1 MTTEE
6 LRKLLEARPFQPFV
20 IRTGDGRET
29 RVSHPE
35 AVGYS
40 GRIATYIHPIGGV
53 EIFDLFLVSSL
64 FVDVPTPG
72 APSDGNGGEG

>member
-1 MTTEE
+1 MTSEE
-6 LRKLLEARPFQPFV
+6 LRKLLEARPFQAFV
-20 IRTGDGRET
+20 IRTGDGCET

-40 GRIATYIHPIGGV
+40 GRIATYIHPSGGV

-64 FVDVPTPG
+64 FVDVATPKTSAAG
-72 APSDGNGGEG
+72 SAADG

>member
-1 MTTEE
+1 MTSEE
-6 LRKLLEARPFQPFV
+6 LRRLLEARPFQPFV
-20 IRTGDGRET
+20 IRTGDGREP

-40 GRIATYIHPIGGV
+40 GRIATYIHPSGGV

-64 FVDVPTPG
+64 FPDVTSPGTPT
-72 APSDGNGGEG
+72 DGNGGEG